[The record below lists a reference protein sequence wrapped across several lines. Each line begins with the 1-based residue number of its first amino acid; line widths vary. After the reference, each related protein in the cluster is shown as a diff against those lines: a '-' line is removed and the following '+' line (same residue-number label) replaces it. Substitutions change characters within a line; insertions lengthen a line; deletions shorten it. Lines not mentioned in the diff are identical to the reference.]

1 MDSDF
6 RLDIG
11 EVGRNIESAE
21 VISLYFPLLR
31 KTLLMDT
38 RHNGGEEPMIKVV
51 PMVDSVEERF
61 RSLRKLR
68 PRLPKPDSITVIPW
82 PKYVGSIVR
91 LGIWDKIVQRFVA
104 TGHKEAVKACEEA
117 LKDLLEFEK
126 TELAAVIKGEHYYT
140 LWEAK
145 K

>member
-1 MDSDF
+1 
-6 RLDIG
+6 
-11 EVGRNIESAE
+11 
-21 VISLYFPLLR
+21 
-31 KTLLMDT
+31 
-38 RHNGGEEPMIKVV
+38 MIKVV